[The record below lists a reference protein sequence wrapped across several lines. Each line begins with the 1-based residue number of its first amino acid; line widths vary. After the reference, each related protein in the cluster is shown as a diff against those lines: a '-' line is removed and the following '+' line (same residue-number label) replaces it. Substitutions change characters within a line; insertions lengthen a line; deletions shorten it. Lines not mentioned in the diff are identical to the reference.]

1 MSRVDGQS
9 VRESL
14 RAQLW
19 PVPLAAVLVAVVL
32 GQALPF
38 LDERVDDRLPAA
50 VSGVLFGGGPEA
62 ARSLLETIA
71 SSTITVTSLTFSLT
85 VVTLQLA
92 SSQFSPR
99 LLRTFTRD
107 RFVHNTL
114 ALFLAT
120 FVFVLTVLRSIRVQS
135 SAGESFV
142 PEIAVTTAFLL
153 TLASVVGLVLFLAHL
168 ARQIRVE
175 TMLRDVHRETEHSL
189 ERIYPEPGDTTPLE
203 VGSPTNRGLLRSPRS
218 GFLTRVDEGG
228 LLDIA
233 TRRKVVVSVDVS
245 PGTSLIE
252 SVPVGRFWTADGTPL
267 EDHESAKVSEEI
279 LGAFSTGFERT
290 STQDPSFGL
299 QQLLDVTDKALSPG
313 VNDPTTAVHALSHI
327 SALLC
332 SLAGRSTGPR
342 TLTDGEGVPRVKLH
356 LPTFTDLVELV
367 MDQLITYAFSDP
379 RTANRTIDMLSEIHT
394 TATLTGA
401 ALSTTT
407 PLNAQLDKQLERVRT
422 AVENSPMDDTIQ
434 RNLTEKINS
443 IRTTISTSIGR

>member
-1 MSRVDGQS
+1 MSRMDGRS

-38 LDERVDDRLPAA
+38 LDQHLDDRLPAV

-120 FVFVLTVLRSIRVQS
+120 FVFALTVLRSIRVES
-135 SAGESFV
+135 SAGTSFV
-142 PEIAVTTAFLL
+142 PEIAVTAAFLL

-189 ERIYPEPGDTTPLE
+189 ERIYPEQGDKTPLD
-203 VGSPTNRGLLRSPRS
+203 VRPPTRSLLLRSPRS
-218 GFLTRVDEGG
+218 GFLTRVNEDG
-228 LLDIA
+228 LLDCA
-233 TRRKVVVSVDVS
+233 TRRGVFVSVDVS

-252 SVPVGRFWTADGTPL
+252 SVPVGRFWPTDGTPL
-267 EDHESAKVSEEI
+267 EDQQSEDVSEEI
-279 LGAFSTGFERT
+279 FGAFSTGFERT

-332 SLAGRSTGPR
+332 TLANRSTGPR
-342 TLTDGEGVPRVKLH
+342 TLIDAEGIPRVKLH
-356 LPTFTDLVELV
+356 LPTFTDLLDLV
-367 MDQLITYAFSDP
+367 MDQLITYAFTDP
-379 RTANRTIDMLSEIHT
+379 RTASRTIDMLSEISIR
-394 TATLTGA
+394 A
-401 ALSTTT
+401 TTT
-407 PLNAQLDKQLERVRT
+407 HPVSTITTSLHTQLQRVRT
-422 AVENSPMDDTIQ
+422 AVENAPMDDVIQ
-434 RNLTEKINS
+434 RNLSEKINS
-443 IRTTISTSIGR
+443 ISTSISIGR

>member
-1 MSRVDGQS
+1 MSRVDGRS

-38 LDERVDDRLPAA
+38 LDERLDDRLPAV

-120 FVFVLTVLRSIRVQS
+120 FVFALTVLRSIRVES
-135 SAGESFV
+135 SAGASFV

-175 TMLRDVHRETEHSL
+175 TMLRDVHRETEHTL
-189 ERIYPEPGDTTPLE
+189 ERIYPEHGDTTPRD
-203 VGSPTNRGLLRSPRS
+203 VRPPTDSLLLRSPRS
-218 GFLTRVDEGG
+218 GFLTRVNEDG
-228 LLDIA
+228 LLDVA
-233 TRRKVVVSVDVS
+233 TRSGVVVSVDVS

-252 SVPVGRFWTADGTPL
+252 SVPVGRFWTTDGTPL
-267 EDHESAKVSEEI
+267 EDQQCEDVSEEI
-279 LGAFSTGFERT
+279 LEAFSTGFERT
-290 STQDPSFGL
+290 SNQDPSFGL

-313 VNDPTTAVHALSHI
+313 VNDPTTAVHALGHI

-332 SLAGRSTGPR
+332 SLTGRSTGSR
-342 TLTDGEGVPRVKLH
+342 TLVDPEGVPRVKLH
-356 LPTFTDLVELV
+356 LPTFNDLLELV
-367 MDQLITYAFSDP
+367 MDQLITYAFTDP
-379 RTANRTIDMLSEIHT
+379 RTANRTIDMLSEIHIK
-394 TATLTGA
+394 ATVTDPDP
-401 ALSTTT
+401 TITT
-407 PLNAQLDKQLERVRT
+407 PLNAQLDTQLQRVRT

-434 RNLTEKINS
+434 RNLTERIDGIS
-443 IRTTISTSIGR
+443 TTISIGR